1 MKNATQAEE
10 GKVSLTS
17 TSDEVDIVAEP
28 AVGEPMCPHK
38 DLNLPRSYDEVVER
52 MKRLQSSR
60 EDSAMN

>member
-1 MKNATQAEE
+1 MKNVPHAEE
-10 GKVSLTS
+10 GKVSLTA
-17 TSDEVDIVAEP
+17 TADEVDIVAEP
-28 AVGEPMCPHK
+28 EAGEPICPHK